1 MYNAK
6 KIKEG
11 RDNMKIKLGN
21 KHVGKSEPCY
31 IIAEIG
37 INHNGEL
44 SIAKKLIETAKN
56 IGCDAVKFQ
65 KRTVELVYTEEE
77 LARSRENPF
86 GTTNGDLKRG
96 LEFGEEEYSE
106 IDRYCKQ
113 LQIDWFASCWDEKSV
128 EFIEQFNPVCY
139 KVASATLTYDN
150 LLRKKRSTGKPILL
164 STGMSTI
171 EQIDH
176 AIEVLGKEN
185 LIILHCT
192 STYPSK
198 VEELNLYAIQNL
210 RERYKVPVGYSG
222 HEVGLPT
229 TAAAAALG
237 ACVIERHITLDR
249 SMWGSDQA
257 ASVEGRGLE
266 RLVREIRSV
275 EKALGDGVKV
285 VYESE
290 KPIMEKLRK
299 VF

>member
-1 MYNAK
+1 
-6 KIKEG
+6 
-11 RDNMKIKLGN
+11 MKIKLGN